1 MAGLFPF
8 AFQQVRRFLLSGVC
22 RRQGICKIIR
32 MVNSSGFRLMMM
44 YSRAFLAVSVLVDL
58 SAFIAV
64 ASTAVS
70 EIPGT
75 LGILVIM
82 KIFITAVLV
91 FLCRRSV
98 SPDREF
104 FYINLGFSPRRLAA
118 SAVGLDAGIFAGGL
132 ALITVIKYAL

>member
-1 MAGLFPF
+1 
-8 AFQQVRRFLLSGVC
+8 
-22 RRQGICKIIR
+22 
-32 MVNSSGFRLMMM
+32 MMM
-44 YSRAFLAVSVLVDL
+44 YSRTFLAVSFLVDL

-64 ASTAVS
+64 ANTAVS
-70 EIPGT
+70 EIPGM

-118 SAVGLDAGIFAGGL
+118 GAVGLDAGIFAGGL
-132 ALITVIKYAL
+132 ALITVIKYVL